1 MAIRLWA
8 KTCVCLSVLCSSV
21 LIPMVYGG
29 EVISVRVQRHGAIY
43 DTVIEAQIEA
53 PLQSVY
59 ASLTDYANLSR
70 ISSSIIQ
77 SRVIEQR
84 DEHTHRIKMVTR
96 LCVLFY
102 CKNLRQT
109 QDMYRGEDGLLS
121 ARLVP
126 HGSDFKGG
134 SASWQLS
141 DRQGG
146 TYLLFNASLEPD
158 YWIPPLIGPLL
169 LRHMMHRE
177 AVNTV
182 AGLER
187 LYKEQRDGR
196 LEM

>member
-1 MAIRLWA
+1 MANRLCTKEW
-8 KTCVCLSVLCSSV
+8 VCLSLWCGLVF
-21 LIPMVYGG
+21 IPVADGG
-29 EVISVRVQRHGAIY
+29 EVISVRVHRHEAIY

-53 PLQSVY
+53 PPQSVY
-59 ASLTDYANLSR
+59 ASLTDYAHLRR
-70 ISSSIIQ
+70 ISSSIVE

-84 DEHTHRIKMVTR
+84 DEHIHRIEMVTR

-102 CKNLRQT
+102 CRNLKQI
-109 QDMYRGEDGLLS
+109 QDMYRGEDGLLT
-121 ARLVP
+121 ARIAP
-126 HGSDFKGG
+126 DGSDFKGG

-146 TYLLFNASLEPD
+146 TYLVFNASLEPD

-177 AVNTV
+177 AVSTV

-187 LYKEQRDGR
+187 LYKEQREGR
-196 LEM
+196 LE